1 MVAAGC
7 SDCGKGPEPENAEI
21 QFVADK
27 TALEN
32 TFNNTFD
39 FEVRLD
45 ASNTQEVTVEYK
57 TGRSRMDW
65 IASLQS
71 QAAIL
76 FKKDNWCSP
85 QEKSKRPS
93 ASPLS
98 STTSSSPKSGSMWSC
113 PIQSTVILKGN
124 QQIATGDDFE

>member
-1 MVAAGC
+1 MIAGSFKIRWSGLLCLTMVAAGC

-32 TFNNTFD
+32 AFNNTFD

-57 TGRSRMDW
+57 TESFTDGLDCLSAVPGEDF
-65 IASLQS
+65 LQ
-71 QAAIL
+71 QEGQLVFAPGEI
-76 FKKDNWCSP
+76 KKTISIY
-85 QEKSKRPS
+85 
-93 ASPLS
+93 LLLL
-98 STTSSSPKSGSMWSC
+98 
-113 PIQSTVILKGN
+113 I
-124 QQIATGDDFE
+124 

>member
-1 MVAAGC
+1 MIAGSFKIRWSGVLCLTMVAAGC

-32 TFNNTFD
+32 AFNNTFD

-57 TGRSRMDW
+57 TESFTDGLDPSAVPGEDFV
-65 IASLQS
+65 Q
-71 QAAIL
+71 
-76 FKKDNWCSP
+76 
-85 QEKSKRPS
+85 QEGQLVFAQVKSTRPS

-113 PIQSTVILKGN
+113 PTL
-124 QQIATGDDFE
+124 